1 MTNAAPTQIP
11 PIVRQAQRV
20 RAEIEISVRRMA
32 RLDKYSV
39 GAELRDQAR
48 QCVRLAQKAW
58 RQPTQQRQHVRAL
71 VEAVDELK
79 LALQLGMDVSAFRS
93 MEEFEA
99 LGRAV
104 VDLGRQSGGW
114 LKSLQTMGQ
123 SAPARTAPAQRAPIL
138 SSRAA
143 HEATP

>member
-1 MTNAAPTQIP
+1 MTHAAPSQIP

-32 RLDKYSV
+32 RMDRYTV
-39 GAELRDQAR
+39 GNELRDQAR
-48 QCVRLAQKAW
+48 ECTRLALWSW
-58 RQPTQQRQHVRAL
+58 RKPAQQRQNVRAL

-79 LALQLGMDVSAFRS
+79 MTLQLAKDVDAFRS
-93 MEEFEA
+93 FAEFEA
-99 LGRAV
+99 LSRSV

-114 LKSLQTMGQ
+114 LKSLHPMGQ
-123 SAPARTAPAQRAPIL
+123 SAPARQTPAQRAPIL